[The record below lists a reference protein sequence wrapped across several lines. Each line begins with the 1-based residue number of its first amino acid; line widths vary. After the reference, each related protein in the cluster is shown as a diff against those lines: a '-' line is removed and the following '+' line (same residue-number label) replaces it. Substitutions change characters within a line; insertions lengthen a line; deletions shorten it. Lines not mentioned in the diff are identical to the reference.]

1 MCCFT
6 LIPFSSLSSFHIHWL
21 LLLTSCCFLLKKC
34 HWFFTYPFW
43 PSLPSQ
49 LGSCSYNQDT
59 DFWFPQ
65 HLDTTQSLLSSHLW
79 SQQGIA
85 CPALTLLTGSV
96 VILGSCCTVSC
107 SAARYCCGFFL
118 WRASGMGL
126 YVGLISLLPHLPIC
140 WCWGFSY
147 ALPERLV
154 VNMSSSPHLNEL
166 FPEDLKCLGLK

>member
-59 DFWFPQ
+59 DFWCPQ

-85 CPALTLLTGSV
+85 CPALTLEVWWFYVLAVLWVVVLQDTAVDFSYGELQGWGCMWDWFHCSLTCHLLMLRFLLCSSWEISGEH
-96 VILGSCCTVSC
+96 VIIPTFKWTVS
-107 SAARYCCGFFL
+107 
-118 WRASGMGL
+118 
-126 YVGLISLLPHLPIC
+126 
-140 WCWGFSY
+140 WGFEMPW
-147 ALPERLV
+147 PEV
-154 VNMSSSPHLNEL
+154 I
-166 FPEDLKCLGLK
+166 